1 MAETGID
8 HLAISGHKLY
18 APFGAGALVS
28 QSALGGEPLLH
39 GGGAIKLVTL
49 DDVIWAD
56 APDRFEAG
64 SPNVIGAVAFAAA
77 CEALEE
83 IGMDALAEREKAL
96 SKHLDSGLKTIPG
109 LQQLALWP
117 GHEDRVGVA
126 SFTLIGHTAEQLAA
140 RLSDDYAIGVR
151 HGCFCAHPLI
161 TRLLKVPEIE
171 ARRLHA
177 ELRRGL
183 EPELPGAVRAS
194 LGLGTTIDDI
204 DALIGALGEISRPR
218 R

>member
-1 MAETGID
+1 M
-8 HLAISGHKLY
+8 
-18 APFGAGALVS
+18 
-28 QSALGGEPLLH
+28 
-39 GGGAIKLVTL
+39 
-49 DDVIWAD
+49 IWAD
-56 APDRFEAG
+56 SPDRFEAG

-77 CEALEE
+77 CEALEA
-83 IGMDALAEREKAL
+83 IGMDVLADRERALTTY
-96 SKHLDSGLKTIPG
+96 LDRG
-109 LQQLALWP
+109 LQSIRGLTQLALWP

-126 SFTLIGHTAEQLAA
+126 SFTLEGHKAAELAP

-161 TRLLKVPEIE
+161 TRLLKVPEAE

-194 LGLGTTIDDI
+194 VGLGTTIADL
-204 DALIGALGEISRPR
+204 DALIGALEEISPR